1 MQQQTRKDENERLGA
16 VPPEV
21 LKAIISDGDIEKLVH
36 WAEKIGKELAGDL
49 TTSQIRNFFGDVRRI
64 ESTVEEA
71 RRKMTTAKEFRLPDE
86 AYRQLMLLKPKLA
99 YQSRRIAGWGV
110 RKLSEVL
117 IPAIDHVGRDAGH
130 FKNFVNFFE
139 AILAY
144 HKFYGGRESSG
155 RGN

>member
-1 MQQQTRKDENERLGA
+1 MQQQNKRDNNERLGA

-21 LKAIISDGDIEKLVH
+21 LKTIISDGDIEKLVH

-49 TTSQIRNFFGDVRRI
+49 TTSQIRNFFGIVRRI

-71 RRKMTTAKEFRLPDE
+71 RRKTPGTETFRLPDE

-99 YQSRRIAGWGV
+99 YQSRRSDGWGV
-110 RKLSEVL
+110 RKLSEIL
-117 IPAIDHVGRDAGH
+117 TPAIDHVGRDAGH
-130 FKNFVNFFE
+130 FKNFVDFFE

-144 HKFYGGRESSG
+144 HKYH
-155 RGN
+155 RGQRD